1 MEKLVTVTI
10 RYLDGRVGHSRYGNT
25 ARVETVV
32 RHCTEEELDVVVA
45 QFRKRGEIVE
55 VKINR

>member
-1 MEKLVTVTI
+1 MERQVTVTI
-10 RYLDGRVGHSRYGNT
+10 SYLDGRVGHSRYGNT

-32 RHCTEEELDVVVA
+32 RHCTDAELDEVVS

-55 VKINR
+55 VKITR